1 MDYIYELDDSFMH
14 SGIKGQKW
22 GQRRYQNSDG
32 SLTPE
37 GRLHYGIG
45 KMRTAAKNYGAQ
57 AKYKAKKLGIQAGL
71 AADKYGRAAS
81 VAARNY
87 GAQASYKAK
96 KMGVQAG
103 LAADKYGA
111 QAKAMAGRAASTAA
125 LAGSLYGAR
134 AKDKFGQ
141 YKSLAKQRAGE
152 YGARAKTMAGIA
164 RNMAGRKATE
174 FALAG
179 IARTPSIDRGKQ
191 FLKTVGRQAN
201 TRYMSYRDAMK
212 ANADTVE
219 SGNSW
224 INQRSSASNRSSN
237 YNSVGNSENNY
248 GALRRSKYPDSDS
261 RDAFRNS
268 LVASPGKTTPS
279 SYNSTAK
286 PFDTTRARTVSI
298 KSGSRKGRTLTF
310 GGHDRSG
317 GNTPSTGL
325 DSWKTLNNTDFSTS
339 YPRDDNYRRR
349 Y

>member
-1 MDYIYELDDSFMH
+1 MDYIYELDDSFTH
-14 SGIKGQKW
+14 SGVKGQQW
-22 GQRRYQNSDG
+22 GRRRYQNSDG

-45 KMRTAAKNYGAQ
+45 KMRTAAK
-57 AKYKAKKLGIQAGL
+57 
-71 AADKYGRAAS
+71 
-81 VAARNY
+81 
-87 GAQASYKAK
+87 
-96 KMGVQAG
+96 
-103 LAADKYGA
+103 
-111 QAKAMAGRAASTAA
+111 

-152 YGARAKTMAGIA
+152 YGAHAKTMAGIAGRAASVAAKNYGTQAGYKARKLGAQAGLAANKYGSLAKQRAGEYGAHAKTMAGIA

-317 GNTPSTGL
+317 GNTPSAGL